1 MAEHEHLEMMA
12 KVSPERFKKKMENLD
27 NSPELTEEDIFNEEE
42 EEDESDMLMTEG
54 FISIPME
61 EV

>member
-1 MAEHEHLEMMA
+1 MMA
-12 KVSPERFKKKMENLD
+12 KVSPERFKKKMEKLD